1 MMTLSPASE
10 ARPCTLPTRL
20 CDHGSVVRC
29 LCYCLSLPTNCT
41 SLLMDDCEHSRCSCK
56 DLKVD
61 TQLIASKG
69 TKYQVPHS
77 EDSRSSKN
85 CSFCFWAV
93 SSSLCL
99 KLFSPQFMEVSLPTP
114 ISLKTKSLFSS
125 RKTRD
130 VVCIEALFARIFLPL
145 FECSGSLQWPG
156 SSHLVALRTAGWQN

>member
-1 MMTLSPASE
+1 MMTLSPAPE

-20 CDHGSVVRC
+20 CGRGSVVRC
-29 LCYCLSLPTNCT
+29 LCYCLSLPTNC
-41 SLLMDDCEHSRCSCK
+41 SRCSCK

-61 TQLIASKG
+61 AQLIASKG

-77 EDSRSSKN
+77 EYSRSGEN
-85 CSFCFWAV
+85 CHFCFWAV
-93 SSSLCL
+93 SFSLCL
-99 KLFSPQFMEVSLPTP
+99 KLLSPQFMEVSLPTP
-114 ISLKTKSLFSS
+114 ISLKIKSLFSS

-145 FECSGSLQWPG
+145 SECSGSLQWPG